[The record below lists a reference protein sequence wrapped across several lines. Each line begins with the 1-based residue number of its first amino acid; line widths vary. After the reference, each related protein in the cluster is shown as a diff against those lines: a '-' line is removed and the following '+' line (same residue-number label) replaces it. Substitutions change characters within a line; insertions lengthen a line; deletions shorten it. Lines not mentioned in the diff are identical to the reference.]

1 MTCLR
6 PLTPAWRR
14 NVEDQ
19 TARLGL
25 TWNQI
30 PHQRD
35 EPEPEPVWHVVPWS
49 ACTPVVRL
57 YRPVT
62 TNRSDAC
69 LIRIN
74 VLLSLPARRRGDI
87 STPGRQNSPFFVLS
101 LSLSFPARR
110 KRQQETREE
119 ESVVTSELQQ
129 VRSGHGVSLRTCG
142 PTSFSHRP
150 VFRPPGPSR
159 PPRRRAAG
167 RSASSRVRSFHHA
180 WFLHQDEH
188 KTDFFPP
195 PWFPHEHVTELR
207 PIEDATQTDVSGGRR
222 TGDTDA

>member
-1 MTCLR
+1 M
-6 PLTPAWRR
+6 
-14 NVEDQ
+14 
-19 TARLGL
+19 
-25 TWNQI
+25 
-30 PHQRD
+30 
-35 EPEPEPVWHVVPWS
+35 
-49 ACTPVVRL
+49 
-57 YRPVT
+57 
-62 TNRSDAC
+62 
-69 LIRIN
+69 IRIN

-159 PPRRRAAG
+159 PPRRREAG

-188 KTDFFPP
+188 KTDFFPHLGFRMSMSP
-195 PWFPHEHVTELR
+195 NFTPSRTPLR
-207 PIEDATQTDVSGGRR
+207 RTSPVDGRQGTRMPDPLSDARLIWSSFFLLDPQCGGRGGAWLFFKR
-222 TGDTDA
+222 LILLYINDIV